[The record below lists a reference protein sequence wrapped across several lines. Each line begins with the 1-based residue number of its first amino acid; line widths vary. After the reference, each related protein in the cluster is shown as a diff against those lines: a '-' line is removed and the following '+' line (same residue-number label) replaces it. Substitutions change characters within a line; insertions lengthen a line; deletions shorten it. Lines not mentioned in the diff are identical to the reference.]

1 MPLGALIEQG
11 SLADVLHAMLLGSAD
26 CASITWSFLDLSLPE
41 WSLLAFLLLAA
52 LALARLLYV
61 QPAATGKSLKP

>member
-1 MPLGALIEQG
+1 MLRQFHSLPGLIAAL
-11 SLADVLHAMLLGSAD
+11 LLGSAD
-26 CASITWSFLDLSLPE
+26 CAAITWSFFELSLPE